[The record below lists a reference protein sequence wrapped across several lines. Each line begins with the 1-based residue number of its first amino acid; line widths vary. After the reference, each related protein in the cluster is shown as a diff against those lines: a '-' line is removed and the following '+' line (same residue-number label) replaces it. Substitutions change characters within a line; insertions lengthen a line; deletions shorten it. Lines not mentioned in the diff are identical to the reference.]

1 MTTVIIDGKR
11 VEADPSQTILEA
23 ARRVGIRIPTLCH
36 DPRLKPSGRAGYVVE
51 VEGRTIWRLRVRRL
65 YRRA

>member
-36 DPRLKPSGRAGYVVE
+36 DPRLKPSGACRICVV
-51 VEGRTIWRLRVRRL
+51 
-65 YRRA
+65 